1 MSEDD
6 TQIEHSQI
14 LSSGIENYENLKDI
28 TTLVYLLQALFF
40 IGFTPII
47 GLVINYFKRSEVKGS
62 NLESHF
68 RWQIKTFWWGL
79 FWYIIAAFLIFTII
93 GMPIGYPMLV
103 VVTVWWIYRFV
114 RGWLNLNKGK
124 AMYTS

>member
-1 MSEDD
+1 MSEND
-6 TQIEHSQI
+6 TQVEHSQI
-14 LSSGIENYENLKDI
+14 LSTGIENYENLKDV

-40 IGFTPII
+40 VGVTPII

-79 FWYIIAAFLIFTII
+79 FWYCLATVLIFTWILAII
-93 GMPIGYPMLV
+93 GFPMLA

-114 RGWLNLNKGK
+114 KGWLNLNKGQ

>member
-1 MSEDD
+1 MSEKDS
-6 TQIEHSQI
+6 QVEHSQI
-14 LSSGIENYENLKDI
+14 VSTGIENYENLKDI

-47 GLVINYFKRSEVKGS
+47 GLVINYFKRSDVKGS
-62 NLESHF
+62 HLESHF

-93 GMPIGYPMLV
+93 GIPIGYPMLV
-103 VVTVWWIYRFV
+103 VVTVWWVYRFV

-124 AMYTS
+124 EMYAS